1 MITINKY
8 LQLLKQIFPLSLLY
22 LVLYVQIIACI
33 THFSDYN
40 FRELIIWLC
49 WIPIGL
55 IPYYISKKKVFYSL
69 FLCLLF
75 LDNFIN
81 LLHWL
86 LLKGDITASSI
97 FILINT
103 NFAESVEFMSLK
115 GNYSL
120 LLLLPFILLFIFAL
134 RKIPPFFNCKE
145 GKYILGITMLI
156 ILIYFGDNI
165 IHQRF
170 VRKVLPATTEAAV
183 YFSQEIKTYNSLK
196 KRNIKKV
203 KALTDDKQARVFV
216 LIIGES
222 CNRNHMSLYA
232 YHRNTNPK
240 LKNRK
245 DIIVYD
251 NVISS
256 HSNTIFSL
264 GMMLSESDLENN
276 INIDNSVF
284 LSDIFHAAGYK
295 TYWISNQS
303 PLGVWD
309 NAVYN
314 MARLNDKVVYEN
326 KKANSSFESTLK
338 ASYDEVL
345 FAPFKEALS
354 ENIKNKCIMLHLMG
368 SHSSYNKRYPANF
381 SLFNNSA
388 HKEAKIIDT
397 YDNSILYNDFTIDSL
412 LTMLTQ
418 FASNDTNT
426 LYTAIYLSD
435 HGENVYDENN
445 NVGHDYSGSLPQ
457 SNVEIPFIVWL
468 SPQYINKYPLKS
480 NTILN
485 HKHKP
490 FVSDYLFHTVLDL
503 NHIQTPYFESSKS
516 VFNNDYNADRKRI
529 LEDKMDYDL
538 KIKNK

>member
-1 MITINKY
+1 MKPINKY
-8 LQLLKQIFPLSLLY
+8 LQVLKQIFPLSLLY
-22 LVLYVQIIACI
+22 MVLYIQIIVCI
-33 THFSDYN
+33 TNFSDYD
-40 FRELIIWLC
+40 FREMVIWLC

-55 IPYYISKKKVFYSL
+55 IPFYISKKKMFYYL
-69 FLCLLF
+69 FLCILF
-75 LDNFIN
+75 TDNFIN
-81 LLHWL
+81 LSHWL
-86 LLKGDITASSI
+86 LLKGDITASSL

-103 NFAESVEFMSLK
+103 NFSESVEFMTLK
-115 GNYSL
+115 GNYNL
-120 LLLLPFILLFIFAL
+120 LLLLPFILLFIYAL
-134 RKIPPFFNCKE
+134 RKIPPSFNYKE
-145 GKYILGITMLI
+145 GKYVLGIIMLSV
-156 ILIYFGDNI
+156 LIYFSDNI

-170 VRKVLPATTEAAV
+170 VRKAVPASTKAMV
-183 YFSQEIKTYNSLK
+183 FFSQEIKTYNSLK
-196 KRNIKKV
+196 KRNIKTV
-203 KALTDDKQARVFV
+203 KALTDDSQARVFV

-222 CNRNHMSLYA
+222 CSRNHMSLYN
-232 YHRNTNPK
+232 YHRNTNVK

-251 NVISS
+251 NVVSS

-276 INIDNSVF
+276 IEIDNSVF
-284 LSDIFHAAGYK
+284 LADIFHAAGFK

-314 MARLNDKVVYEN
+314 MARLHDKVVYEN

-338 ASYDEVL
+338 ASFDEVL

-354 ENIKNKCIMLHLMG
+354 EKIKNKCIMLHLMG
-368 SHSSYNKRYPANF
+368 SHSSYAKRYPANF
-381 SLFNNSA
+381 SCFNTDKDKVGKTVN
-388 HKEAKIIDT
+388 T
-397 YDNSILYNDFTIDSL
+397 YDNSILYNDFIMDSL
-412 LTMLTQ
+412 LIILTQ
-418 FASNDTNT
+418 YASNDTNT

-445 NVGHDYSGSLPQ
+445 NAGHDYTGSLPK

-468 SPQYINKYPLKS
+468 SPQYINKYPSKS

-490 FVSDYLFHTVLDL
+490 FISNGLFHAVLDL
-503 NHIQTPYFESSKS
+503 NHIQTYYFDRSKS
-516 VFNNDYNADRKRI
+516 VFHLNYNAKRKRI

-538 KIKNK
+538 K

>member
-1 MITINKY
+1 M
-8 LQLLKQIFPLSLLY
+8 
-22 LVLYVQIIACI
+22 VLYVQIIACI
-33 THFSDYN
+33 THFSDYDL
-40 FRELIIWLC
+40 REIVIWLC

-55 IPYYISKKKVFYSL
+55 IPFYISKKKVFYFL

-81 LLHWL
+81 LSHWL
-86 LLKGDITASSI
+86 LLKGDITASSL

-115 GNYSL
+115 GNYGL
-120 LLLLPFILLFIFAL
+120 LLLIPFILLFIYAL
-134 RKIPPFFNCKE
+134 RKIPPYFNCKE
-145 GKYILGITMLI
+145 GKYILGIIMLG
-156 ILIYFGDNI
+156 ILIYFSDNI
-165 IHQRF
+165 IRQRF
-170 VRKVLPATTEAAV
+170 VRKALPATTEAMV
-183 YFSQEIKTYNSLK
+183 FFSQEIKTYQSLK

-203 KALTDDKQARVFV
+203 KASIDDKQARVFV

-222 CNRNHMSLYA
+222 CSRNHMSLYA
-232 YHRNTNPK
+232 YHKNTNPK

-251 NVISS
+251 DVISS

-276 INIDNSVF
+276 INLDSSVF
-284 LSDIFHAAGYK
+284 LSDIFHATGFK

-314 MARLNDKVVYEN
+314 MACLHDKVVYEN

-345 FAPFKEALS
+345 FAPFEEALS
-354 ENIKNKCIMLHLMG
+354 EKTKNKCIMLHLMG
-368 SHSSYNKRYPANF
+368 SHSSYAKRYPTNF
-381 SLFNNSA
+381 RRFNNST
-388 HKEAKIIDT
+388 HKEAKIIGA
-397 YDNSILYNDFTIDSL
+397 YDNSVLYNDFIIDSL
-412 LTMLTQ
+412 LTILTQ
-418 FASNDTNT
+418 FASKDTNT

-435 HGENVYDENN
+435 HGENVYDEINN
-445 NVGHDYSGSLPQ
+445 AGHDYTGSLPK

-468 SPQYINKYPLKS
+468 SPQYINKYPSKS
-480 NTILN
+480 NIILN

-490 FVSDYLFHTVLDL
+490 FVSDYLFHAVLDL

-516 VFNNDYNADRKRI
+516 VFHLDYNADRKRI

-538 KIKNK
+538 KIKN